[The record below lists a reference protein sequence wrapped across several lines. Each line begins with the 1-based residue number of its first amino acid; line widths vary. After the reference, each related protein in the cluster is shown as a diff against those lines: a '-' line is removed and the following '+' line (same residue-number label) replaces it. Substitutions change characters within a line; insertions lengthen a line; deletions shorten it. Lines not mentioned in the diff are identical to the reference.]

1 MLIETQLSGF
11 NPFLVLLS
19 YVIAV
24 FGSYTALAFARESL
38 KVSARERLVWIIW
51 AAVILGSVGVWS
63 MHFVGMMAFDM
74 GMPMNYNLWL
84 TGLSMLFVVVGCAIG
99 FSIVGIG
106 TRGPLGIAAGGL
118 VMGGSIGAMH
128 YIGMLAMQM
137 PAEVHWDRNIVILS
151 LLIAVAASCA
161 ALWMAFYLEKGWQL
175 IAAALVAGIAVCGMH
190 YSGMFAWSYA
200 MPEHHDV
207 TLQTA
212 LSPAVVGGGLFLLSV
227 IVLLIGI
234 ALIKVRPVAGE
245 LIGKAAPEAR
255 AGANA

>member
-11 NPFLVLLS
+11 NPFLVFLS

-24 FGSYTALAFARESL
+24 FGSYSALAFARESL
-38 KVSARERLVWIIW
+38 KVSTRERLVWIIW

-84 TGLSMLFVVVGCAIG
+84 TGLSMISVIVGCAIG
-99 FSIVGIG
+99 FSIVGLG

-137 PAEVHWDRNIVILS
+137 PADVHWDRNIVILS
-151 LLIAVAASCA
+151 LVIAILASCA
-161 ALWMAFYLEKGWQL
+161 ALWMAFHLEKGWQL
-175 IAAALVAGIAVCGMH
+175 IVAALVAGVAVCGMH
-190 YSGMFAWSYA
+190 YSGMFAWSYS
-200 MPEHHDV
+200 MPDHHDA
-207 TLQTA
+207 TLETA
-212 LSPAVVGGGLFLLSV
+212 LSPAVVGGGLFILS
-227 IVLLIGI
+227 ILVLFIGI
-234 ALIKVRPVAGE
+234 ALTRVRPGAGE
-245 LIGKAAPEAR
+245 LVATPAPETS
-255 AGANA
+255 AGVGA